1 MVILLID
8 KALHANAQKGLST
21 YMSGAKQAQE
31 LIEDIGTL
39 HTTKKGLILC
49 SEPYRG
55 TPDAQTDRKI
65 NEFCKSIVPNNHFIM
80 ALETHVVGPTKLEQ
94 EYSNVFVNGQMDII
108 QYPDGTFK
116 RTFKL
121 KDGPA
126 LWWFNDINKSSAFVD
141 WISTLST
148 AHSNR

>member
-65 NEFCKSIVPNNHFIM
+65 NEFCKSIASNPYFIM
-80 ALETHVVGPTKLEQ
+80 ALETHVVGPTNLEKGLPD
-94 EYSNVFVNGQMDII
+94 VFVNGQMDII
-108 QYPDGTFK
+108 QNSDGTFK

-121 KDGPA
+121 KNGRA
-126 LWWFNDINKSSAFVD
+126 LWWFNDTQKSSAFVD
-141 WISTLST
+141 WVSTLAS
-148 AHSNR
+148 AYGK